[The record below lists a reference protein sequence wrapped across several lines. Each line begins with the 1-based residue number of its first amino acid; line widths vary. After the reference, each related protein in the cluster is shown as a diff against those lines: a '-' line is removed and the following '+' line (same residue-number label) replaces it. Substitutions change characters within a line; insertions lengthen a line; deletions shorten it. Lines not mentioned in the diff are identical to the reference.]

1 LLLLLLLLTFC
12 PFWGM
17 DGPEFESGQGQETS
31 LFSKT
36 SRPALGPTR
45 NPPPPNS
52 ANTGQH
58 FYARFEVEQL
68 HYVRQFSGS
77 SLGPETG
84 KPDNFCDFIQSL
96 QYNIRTTP
104 HISPVTASFHILSSS
119 LSTSPP
125 ALPLDAI
132 IPVSQTNYS
141 KHNLRTPASCLMSI
155 GVLSRA

>member
-1 LLLLLLLLTFC
+1 MLLFLLLTFFHFGVWTARNLNLGRGKRLLSF
-12 PFWGM
+12 PKRPDRLWGPP
-17 DGPEFESGQGQETS
+17 G
-31 LFSKT
+31 
-36 SRPALGPTR
+36 
-45 NPPPPNS
+45 PPPNS
-52 ANTGQH
+52 ASTGQH

-84 KPDNFCDFIQSL
+84 KPDSFCDFIQSL

-119 LSTSPP
+119 LFTSPP

-132 IPVSQTNYS
+132 IPVFQTNYS
-141 KHNLRTPASCLMSI
+141 NHNLRTPASCLMSI